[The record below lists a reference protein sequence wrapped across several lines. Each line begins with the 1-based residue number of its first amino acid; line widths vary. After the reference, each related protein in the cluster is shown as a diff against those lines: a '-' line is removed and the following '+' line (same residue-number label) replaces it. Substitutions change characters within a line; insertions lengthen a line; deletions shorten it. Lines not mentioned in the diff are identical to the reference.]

1 MSHETSTRERR
12 FAETMDR
19 VASAMREFVVL
30 VEEQVTSV
38 NAPHQLDMLETK
50 IAIQQ
55 VQRDVDRLNADM
67 TALADAVDRLY
78 THLRMQ
84 REREVGDD

>member
-12 FAETMDR
+12 FAETMAR
-19 VASAMREFVVL
+19 VAAAMREFIVL

-55 VQRDVDRLNADM
+55 LQRDIDRLSTDM
-67 TALADAVDRLY
+67 TTLAGAVDRLY
-78 THLRMQ
+78 DHLRMH
-84 REREVGDD
+84 EREVGNG